1 MMYFAV
7 HHLGADG
14 GLQITGSHNPPD
26 YNGFKMMLGTR
37 PFYGAQIQEIG
48 KIAGRA
54 APTPGRRQGGGRRST
69 CSTAYLDRLAA
80 DFHGTR
86 SSAVVWDAGN
96 GAAGPAMAALAA
108 ACPAATD
115 ACSPR
120 STATSPTTIPIPPSR
135 TI

>member
-48 KIAGRA
+48 KIAA
-54 APTPGRRQGGGRRST
+54 AGPTPRGGGRRARST
-69 CSTAYLDRLAA
+69 CST
-80 DFHGTR
+80 
-86 SSAVVWDAGN
+86 
-96 GAAGPAMAALAA
+96 PM
-108 ACPAATD
+108 
-115 ACSPR
+115 
-120 STATSPTTIPIPPSR
+120 STGWSR
-135 TI
+135 TFTAPAR